1 MTEVSLLNYFDERV
15 STTLPT
21 KTRYH
26 QTPHETNF
34 PNFMLFLIIKIP
46 SKTFPPQNETKTS

>member
-15 STTLPT
+15 STTLAT

-26 QTPHETNF
+26 HTPHEANF
-34 PNFMLFLIIKIP
+34 PNFVLVLITKIAC
-46 SKTFPPQNETKTS
+46 KTFPPQN